1 MKPEERRQEL
11 IVGTVALIIIV
22 ATILGVMWG
31 NKYNLFSA
39 RNYYTVR
46 VARASGLEEGDPVTV
61 AGVPKGV
68 VDDFVVGGDSVDVII
83 GLDKDIILF
92 SDASAIIANREL
104 IGGKKVEV
112 HPGSSG
118 GFLKEGGVFRG
129 TFAGGL
135 EDLFETVGSITTNF
149 QTLLAT
155 MNTTL
160 KRVNNVM
167 EADVESSLGSIAST
181 ARQIDSLMI
190 ADIQP
195 SLKAMR
201 STLETTE
208 ELVDSRK
215 DDIAE
220 IVDNLSVVSEKMSQ
234 LVKQNEAALN
244 RTISNLDKAGKDM
257 ATLGDRIK
265 DPNNSLGR
273 LTNSDSLYQEVK
285 AVVKQV
291 DNLIADVKA
300 NPEKYLKHVD
310 VSVDMF
316 GGDKK

>member
-11 IVGTVALIIIV
+11 IVGTIVLLIII
-22 ATILGVMWG
+22 AAILGVMWG
-31 NKYNLFSA
+31 NKYNVFSA
-39 RNYYTVR
+39 RHYYTVR

-68 VDDFVVGGDSVDVII
+68 VDDFIVGRDSVDVII
-83 GLDKDIILF
+83 GLDKDIVLF
-92 SDASAIIANREL
+92 TDASAIIANREL

-112 HPGSSG
+112 SPGISG
-118 GFLKEGGVFRG
+118 GFLPEHGVFRG

-160 KRVNNVM
+160 TRVNAVM
-167 EADVESSLGSIAST
+167 EADVQSSLRSIAST
-181 ARQIDSLMI
+181 AKQIDSLMA

-201 STLETTE
+201 GTLVKTE
-208 ELVDSRK
+208 DLVDSKK
-215 DDIAE
+215 DDIRNM
-220 IVDNLSVVSEKMSQ
+220 VDNLESVSKRLSTLVSS
-234 LVKQNEAALN
+234 NEEALN
-244 RTISNLDKAGKDM
+244 RTIRNLDKAGQDLS
-257 ATLGDRIK
+257 ALGRRLK
-265 DPNNSLGR
+265 DPNNSLGK
-273 LTNSDSLYQEVK
+273 LTNSDSLYQK
-285 AVVKQV
+285 V
-291 DNLIADVKA
+291 DHLTRNIDSLIADVKA
-300 NPEKYLKHVD
+300 NPEKYLKHID
-310 VSVDMF
+310 ITVDMF